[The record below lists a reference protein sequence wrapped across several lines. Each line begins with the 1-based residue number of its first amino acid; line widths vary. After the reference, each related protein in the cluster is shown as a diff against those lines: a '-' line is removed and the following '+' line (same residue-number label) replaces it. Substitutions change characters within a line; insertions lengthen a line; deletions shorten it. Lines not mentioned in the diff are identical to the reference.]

1 MQIGGKI
8 CIVQNIVQSNGEII
22 LLYNRY
28 RQESDFFNV
37 PLSSMTLGIKNVSA
51 LGNTLREAKLEEI
64 EAKCYLIP
72 YLNNHKVAFPLCDSI
87 W

>member
-1 MQIGGKI
+1 MEKL
-8 CIVQNIVQSNGEII
+8 SFYII
-22 LLYNRY
+22 DIDKRVI
-28 RQESDFFNV
+28 FFNV

-51 LGNTLREAKLEEI
+51 LGNTLREAKLEDI

>member
-1 MQIGGKI
+1 MQ
-8 CIVQNIVQSNGEII
+8 NNGEII

-51 LGNTLREAKLEEI
+51 LGNTLREAKLEDI